1 MLAEFYGV
9 EVLNIADDLLK
20 LFTDAELSKKTS
32 IKEFLIDVG
41 DGRKFAVNH
50 EF

>member
-1 MLAEFYGV
+1 MSQKMLAEFYGV

-32 IKEFLIDVG
+32 IKELVALQSRDQAMFW
-41 DGRKFAVNH
+41 
-50 EF
+50 